1 MYVNIITCFYIF
13 ILWGIFV
20 HSWPWKF
27 TRTIVLNTADQISN
41 VIIYI
46 HTYNIFFWTKG
57 PMMYSDHH
65 HSLSAIFWNPVWQ
78 KYYLD
83 GHCTCYYIYIHK
95 CTCIILYNTHSFSL
109 LVYLYLLFWVSD
121 TPQNST
127 CVDILLHSSNI
138 NFIMANPNTLFP
150 AVVFVSH
157 KFYFNYLQTSQQNLT
172 ATVHSLV

>member
-1 MYVNIITCFYIF
+1 MENNTYTCTFMYVNIITCFYIF

-65 HSLSAIFWNPVWQ
+65 HSLSAIFWNPAWQ

-83 GHCTCYYIYIHK
+83 GHCDFCFFQKFNIHVTSK
-95 CTCIILYNTHSFSL
+95 SMLSSNWLQFQTYSFL
-109 LVYLYLLFWVSD
+109 KL
-121 TPQNST
+121 
-127 CVDILLHSSNI
+127 CVMELLHGR
-138 NFIMANPNTLFP
+138 
-150 AVVFVSH
+150 
-157 KFYFNYLQTSQQNLT
+157 KFS
-172 ATVHSLV
+172 